1 MSDTRKVPPSR
12 HAIRFFSVP
21 LRYRAFQ
28 PECGELMSV
37 RAPGA
42 DSADEKASRKSFTHS
57 KYSGVF
63 SCAATR
69 LGCSARP
76 KSDDVLF
83 GTSTRLLGRTDGYIW
98 VPSTKAMSSVANN
111 FQECRGNIVFHFHRS
126 VQTPS
131 WARRNGQV
139 GRSGSFSDS
148 QSNRVASTG

>member
-83 GTSTRLLGRTDGYIW
+83 GTSTRLLGRNDGYIW
-98 VPSTKAMSSVANN
+98 VPSTKAMVLWQTT
-111 FQECRGNIVFHFHRS
+111 FKMQRKHRFPI
-126 VQTPS
+126 PS
-131 WARRNGQV
+131 ICSNSILGKKV
-139 GRSGSFSDS
+139 GR
-148 QSNRVASTG
+148 